1 MNVSRLL
8 IATLILACAYSKSLA
23 QEFIGISTSNYSG
36 IMGLELQPANH
47 ADNRLAFDVRI
58 AGLNFAF
65 GNNLLGLNP
74 KFLVRDGG
82 LTSEKYPLLDPAP
95 GDKSLYLNP
104 NFSDD
109 RSAYMKLNLALPGF
123 FMTID
128 EKSGASI
135 SMRLRTEFSLQGVD
149 KELFDIAYNGLESTT
164 LFDRRF
170 TNTGLSL
177 QTMTWMQYSLG
188 YGRTIIEKDAHFL
201 KAGLNLNILKGW
213 QSAYAKI
220 NNLDFELTDLN
231 ISPDTVEAYV
241 SIYDS
246 DVQYGYSTNYE
257 DPLEKRSFK
266 PDAKWGLGT
275 DIGFVYEWRP
285 FHKKYRYDMDGE
297 TGKWM
302 RNKEKYLVKFGASL
316 LDLGGIRFKKGPG
329 SGDFL
334 ADVRNL
340 DVAAIKLS
348 DDDPIGSIDTLVR
361 KDFGQPTAND
371 YKMHLP
377 TAIST
382 QLDIKVWKDF
392 YINNTNFIPLNNSN
406 DPNKLASFRV
416 LTVAPRYDHKIFGIT
431 VPLSWHEIMGQQTG
445 VAVRIGPLSFGTN
458 NLNPIRTFVKA
469 DGTGNKDIKGLD
481 FFFVLRAPIAHEAV
495 SDRDNDKVSDTFDE
509 CPKVPG
515 IWEFR
520 GCPDRDGDHIK
531 DSEDDCPDLPGPVEL
546 RGCPDKDGDMV
557 PDLTDECPDTPGK
570 KDLAGCPDRDDDGV
584 ADAKDDCPD
593 VKGLQ
598 QFKGCPDTDGDGVT
612 DNIDNC
618 PEQKGLVQFNGCPD
632 SDEDG
637 VSDKADECPNEKG
650 TLELGGCPDRD
661 GDKVAD
667 NKDACPDQPG
677 VAERKGCPAPSL
689 TYFSGDIDRE
699 TVMQTGG
706 VFSFL
711 SDINI
716 KNAKFKLSG
725 YSADTI
731 KTAFITAPNLRGKNA
746 YKDSDGILR
755 FAKESEEVQLK
766 DDEKELMR
774 TAFNNLEFQSGKD
787 IIVATSYTGLDK
799 VGELLISHPTWKLR
813 ISGHTDN
820 VGKRDANMKLS
831 KKRAEAVKKYLN
843 SKGLPDSRFEVLAF
857 GPDRPIYPNDTKE
870 GQAKNRRVE
879 MMIVE

>member
-1 MNVSRLL
+1 MTFNRVVAALMFCLSLH
-8 IATLILACAYSKSLA
+8 IASYA

-47 ADNRLAFDVRI
+47 ADNRLAYDVRV
-58 AGLNFAF
+58 GGMNFAF
-65 GNNLLGLNP
+65 GNNLVAFNP
-74 KFLVRDGG
+74 KYLVRDGG
-82 LTSEKYPLLDPAP
+82 LTSERYPLLDPAP
-95 GDKSLYLNP
+95 QDRSLYLQP
-104 NFSDD
+104 DFTDD
-109 RSAYMKLNLALPGF
+109 RSALMKLNFLLPGF
-123 FMTID
+123 FMSID

-135 SMRLRTEFSLQGVD
+135 SMRLRTELSLRGVD
-149 KELFDIAYNGLESTT
+149 KELLDIAANGLETTT
-164 LFDRRF
+164 LYDRRF
-170 TNTGLSL
+170 VNTGLSL
-177 QTMTWMQYSLG
+177 QTMTWMQYALG
-188 YGRTIIEKDAHFL
+188 YGRTIIDHDAHFL
-201 KAGLNLNILKGW
+201 KAGINLNILKGW
-213 QSAYAKI
+213 QSAYLKVD
-220 NNLDFELTDLN
+220 NFDFMLTDLN
-231 ISPDTVEAYV
+231 ISPDTVEAYLD
-241 SIYDS
+241 IYNS
-246 DVQYGYSTNYE
+246 DVRYGYSTNYE
-257 DPLEKRSFK
+257 EPLQKRSFK
-266 PDAKWGLGT
+266 PEAKLGLGT

-285 FHKKYRYDMDGE
+285 FHKKYRQDIDGE

-302 RNKEKYLVKFGASL
+302 RHKEKYLIKFGASL
-316 LDLGGIRFKKGPG
+316 LDVGGIKFQKGPG
-329 SGDFL
+329 SGDFR
-334 ADVRNL
+334 ADVRGL

-348 DDDPIGSIDTLVR
+348 DDDPVGSIDTLVR
-361 KDFGQPTAND
+361 NDFGIPSTSD

-377 TAIST
+377 SVIST
-382 QLDIKVWKDF
+382 QLDVNIWKDF
-392 YINNTNFIPLNNSN
+392 YINNTNFFPMRKDD
-406 DPNKLASFRV
+406 DPNRLVASRV
-416 LTVAPRYDHKIFGIT
+416 ISVAPRWDHKFVGIS
-431 VPLSWHEIMGQQTG
+431 VPLTWHEIMGQQTG
-445 VAVRIGPLSFGTN
+445 VALRIGPLSFGTN
-458 NLNPIRTFVKA
+458 NLNPLRTFMRA
-469 DGTGNKDIKGLD
+469 DGSGKKDLKGLD
-481 FFFVLRAPIAHEAV
+481 FFFVLRAPIAHDPI

-531 DSEDDCPDLPGPVEL
+531 DTEDDCPDLPGPLEL

-593 VKGLQ
+593 LKGLQ
-598 QFKGCPDTDGDGVT
+598 QFNGCPDSDGDGVT
-612 DNIDNC
+612 DNIDLC
-618 PEQKGLVQFNGCPD
+618 PEEKGLMQFNGCPD
-632 SDEDG
+632 ADMDG

-746 YKDSDGILR
+746 YKDSDGLLR
-755 FAKESEEVQLK
+755 FSKDAEEVQLK

-787 IIVATSYTGLDK
+787 VIVATSYPGLDK

-820 VGKRDANMKLS
+820 VGKRDTNMKLS
-831 KKRAEAVKKYLN
+831 KKRAEAVKKYLAK
-843 SKGLPDSRFEVLAF
+843 KGIPDSRFEILAF